1 MIFTEPCSGCL
12 KNLEHFPN
20 KQKSAKII
28 PRTTNDSFQ
37 DKKKIKETFRGSR
50 IENGKVKQFNV
61 FYKSG
66 KWTLYFSGAKNLCC
80 NQMITTTSFT
90 SQQTKWTFNVF
101 FNLNCKSEYVIY
113 LMEMILCKT
122 QYHGKVETAF
132 NLWLNN
138 HRNDTKKPDLIL
150 AYKHCQQQGNFHKHV
165 KIIIIH
171 KLEKSR
177 NSNKKRS
184 DGFINSSENNAE
196 WNVIIRL
203 TKWREQQASS
213 WINKRKD

>member
-20 KQKSAKII
+20 QQKSAKTI
-28 PRTTNDSFQ
+28 PRTTNNSFQ

-61 FYKSG
+61 FSKSG

-132 NLWLNN
+132 NLWLDNN
-138 HRNDTKKPDLIL
+138 RNDTKKPDLIL

-177 NSNKKRS
+177 NSNKK
-184 DGFINSSENNAE
+184 DQTG
-196 WNVIIRL
+196 L
-203 TKWREQQASS
+203 
-213 WINKRKD
+213 